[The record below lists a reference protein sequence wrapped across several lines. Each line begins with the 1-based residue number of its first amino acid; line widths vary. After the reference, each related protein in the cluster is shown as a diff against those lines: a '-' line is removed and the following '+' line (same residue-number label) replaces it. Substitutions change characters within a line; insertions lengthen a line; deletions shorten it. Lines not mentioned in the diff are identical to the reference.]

1 MTESIKKTLK
11 YSYPQAYK
19 ELSLNDEQELPFSQE
34 TVFLSEKNWQ
44 SIQEVVKKL
53 YQLKENPFYLPAILN
68 YLPEIA
74 KKNNPQNSPL
84 MAYDFHIQQDTTT
97 LQENFNKIQQALKAQ
112 EGSVKLIE
120 VNTNASGFLL
130 ADLLYQSSS
139 ENFKDFESSL
149 NVLKKSFLKE
159 WELFSQKRERKAP
172 KIVLIDEDIKKQKM
186 RFEFFMYQ
194 DFFKSMGWELEILE
208 SKSLLM
214 DEEAFLYTPSQEKID
229 FIYNRTTDFYFEKHP
244 KLLKAY
250 QKQSCL
256 ILPQPRDYA
265 LLSDKKRLLD
275 WQKPPQLESIQKYL
289 LNAKVF
295 NKENQE
301 ELWKDR
307 KKYFFKIPQGYGG
320 KLAYRGSSLSHKKKE
335 ELLKYD
341 SLAQEYSS
349 PSMLIDSEG
358 QKWKVDLR
366 AYAYKDQVQQLIARV
381 YQGQVTNF
389 QIKGSGFAKVKIVS

>member
-1 MTESIKKTLK
+1 MTDSIKKILK
-11 YSYPQAYK
+11 NSYPQAYK

-34 TVFLSEKNWQ
+34 TVFLSEKNRQ
-44 SIQEVVKKL
+44 SVQKIVKKL
-53 YQLKENPFYLPAILN
+53 HQLKEDPLYQEAILN
-68 YLPEIA
+68 YLPEAA
-74 KKNNPQNSPL
+74 KKNNLQNSPL
-84 MAYDFHIQQDTTT
+84 MAYDFHIQQDSMT
-97 LQENFNKIQQALKAQ
+97 LQENSNKIQQALKVQ

-120 VNTNASGFLL
+120 INTNASAFLL
-130 ADLLYQSSS
+130 ANLLYQSSS
-139 ENFKDFESSL
+139 ENFENSL
-149 NVLKKSFLKE
+149 KALKKSFLKE
-159 WELFSQKRERKAP
+159 WGLFNQKRETP

-214 DEEAFLYTPSQEKID
+214 DEEAFLYTPSREKID

-265 LLSDKKRLLD
+265 LLSDKKRFVD
-275 WQKPPQLESIQKYL
+275 WQKLPQLESIQKYL
-289 LNAKVF
+289 LNTKVF

-301 ELWKDR
+301 EIWKNR
-307 KKYFFKIPQGYGG
+307 KKYFFKIQQGYGG
-320 KLAYRGSSLSHKKKE
+320 KLAYRGSSLSNKKKE
-335 ELLKYD
+335 ELLKYN
-341 SLAQEYSS
+341 SLAQEYCS
-349 PSMLIDSEG
+349 PSILIDSEG
-358 QKWKVDLR
+358 KKWKVDLR
-366 AYAYKDQVQQLIARV
+366 VYVYKDQVQQLIARV
-381 YQGQVTNF
+381 YQGQITNF